1 MSHAWAITFGVGT
14 ELAIVAAFLLPK
26 ATAGANF
33 NCEVVVRALLCWGR
47 GTLGLWERGRKE
59 TLELL
64 HSTLVPVG
72 PLVRYS
78 ICHAD
83 RDRL

>member
-33 NCEVVVRALLCWGR
+33 NCEAVVRALLCW
-47 GTLGLWERGRKE
+47 E
-59 TLELL
+59 
-64 HSTLVPVG
+64 
-72 PLVRYS
+72 
-78 ICHAD
+78 
-83 RDRL
+83 